1 MESSNCRAEKTVV
14 PHRERS
20 RPGRRFVTALAGG
33 ALLGGMLASGCG
45 FQLAGT
51 GPLPAV
57 MARTYLDTTQPNS
70 DFLGSLR
77 EALRLRGLELVEAR
91 ADAAARLII
100 SEDSTG
106 QRVLSVSARNIPRE
120 YEIFYTVTFSLEA
133 DGQSLIAPESL
144 SVRRSY
150 TFDETEVLA
159 KAREERI
166 LRRALADDL
175 ARQVVRRIEA
185 ASSGRATPIG

>member
-1 MESSNCRAEKTVV
+1 MRA
-14 PHRERS
+14 
-20 RPGRRFVTALAGG
+20 RRARCALPAGALAG
-33 ALLGGMLASGCG
+33 ALIVSGCG
-45 FQLAGT
+45 FELASS

-57 MARTYLDTTQPNS
+57 MAKTYLETAQPNS

-77 EALRLRGLELVEAR
+77 EALRVRGLEVVDAR
-91 ADAAARLII
+91 ADADARLII
-100 SEDSTG
+100 SQDSTG

-120 YEIFYTVTFSLEA
+120 YEIFYTVTFALEA
-133 DGQSLIAPESL
+133 GGESLIEPESL

-150 TFDETEVLA
+150 TFDETQVLA

-175 ARQVVRRIEA
+175 ARQVMRRIEA
-185 ASSGRATPIG
+185 AGTGTATPIG